1 MDYKKYSDP
10 GIAIIILVVVATAL
24 VMLASTSL
32 YMLGVITLTKAAAQ
46 GSSTYTKIKIVKVL
60 PAHNATATAFCN
72 DGDGLLSG
80 GYSIGF
86 KSIKSAFNTMVYSNH
101 PVHLKNATARFEGWQ
116 AGLINNGNETA
127 TIAATELC
135 LNLTAT
141 P

>member
-1 MDYKKYSDP
+1 MDCKKHSDP
-10 GIAIIILVVVATAL
+10 GIAIIILVVAAAL
-24 VMLASTSL
+24 AMLAATSL

-60 PAHNATATAFCN
+60 PAHNATATVFCN
-72 DGDGLLSG
+72 NGDGLLSG

-101 PVHLKNATARFEGWQ
+101 PIHLKNATASFEGWQ
-116 AGLINNGNETA
+116 AGLINNGNETS